1 MFLIFIKGLPTH
13 FVRAFSWPYTP
24 WHVLTIA
31 LTAVCVLSGF
41 DWWYFQHT
49 RGSLLLSLTLPAAI
63 IGWYIPIIVPVG
75 LYVWGEV
82 RKSTV
87 DIIAA
92 TALAQASINGYLV
105 SILYKTFTGRQQPEF
120 YTYTSSLDVSRDF
133 NFGIL
138 EHGVFWGWPSSHVAV
153 AFAMVTALVMMYPQH
168 KWVRYLAPLYA
179 LYIWFGVSISIHW
192 FSDALAGAIFGT
204 LVGVV
209 VARSFKALRT

>member
-1 MFLIFIKGLPTH
+1 MFKNFLRGLPTN
-13 FVRAFSWPYTP
+13 FLQVFAQRYLQ
-24 WHVLTIA
+24 WHVLAIV

-41 DWWYFQHT
+41 DWWYFEQT
-49 RGSLLLSLTLPAAI
+49 RGSLMLSLTLPAAI

-82 RKSTV
+82 RKCAA

-92 TALAQASINGYLV
+92 TAVAQAGIIGYLV

-120 YTYTSSLDVSRDF
+120 YTYTSSLDVSKDF

-153 AFAMVTALVMMYPQH
+153 AFAMVTALVMMYPQNT
-168 KWVRYLAPLYA
+168 WVRYLAPLYA
-179 LYIWFGVSISIHW
+179 VYIWFGVSISIHW

-204 LVGVV
+204 LVGIV
-209 VARSFKALRT
+209 VARSFR